1 MKAIPLRAPLLIPNI
16 VLAEQGLWRHVASDP
31 HLRQDI
37 ISNLP
42 VLTEILAAVGHPQ
55 TRFIV
60 AGGSDLALQR
70 SRAPT
75 RDLHTITALDQAARG
90 TIALP
95 EASASVRHPDRD
107 VGSEGFLR
115 HQGLSVQGAI
125 FLSADTDRR
134 STP

>member
-1 MKAIPLRAPLLIPNI
+1 MG
-16 VLAEQGLWRHVASDP
+16 EVASDP
-31 HLRQDI
+31 HLCQDI

-42 VLTEILAAVGHPQ
+42 VLTEVLAAVGHRQ

-60 AGGSDLALQR
+60 AGGSDRALQR

-75 RDLHTITALDQAARG
+75 RELHTITALDQGAQG
-90 TIALP
+90 TVALP

-115 HQGLSVQGAI
+115 LQGLSVPGAI
-125 FLSADTDRR
+125 LRSADTDRR
-134 STP
+134 SQP